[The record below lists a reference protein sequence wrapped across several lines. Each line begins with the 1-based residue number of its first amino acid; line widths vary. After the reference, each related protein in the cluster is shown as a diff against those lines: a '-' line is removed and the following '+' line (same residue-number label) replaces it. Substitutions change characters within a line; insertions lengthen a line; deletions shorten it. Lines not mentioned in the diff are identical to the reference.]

1 MDVQDEAVTSYHSVK
16 VDLVFNAMH
25 RGRAED
31 RIEFHFED
39 TSLSQHFAITR
50 PLVAV
55 VDNRNDYETIK
66 PIAPYVRKQWKPRE
80 EHYDVVPG
88 VKPEAFAQI
97 KWAQVLPKSDIP
109 GYMSRILASGND
121 QTIMQIIKN
130 NFLPKTFHEE
140 TYSRRFEVLL
150 HVEEYRAE

>member
-1 MDVQDEAVTSYHSVK
+1 MAVEDEVVTSNHSVE
-16 VDLVFNAMH
+16 VDLGFIVRH
-25 RGRAED
+25 RGRTED

-50 PLVAV
+50 PLVAI
-55 VDNRNDYETIK
+55 VDNREDYDAIK

-80 EHYDVVPG
+80 QHEDVVPG

-97 KWAQVLPKSDIP
+97 KWTQVLPKSDIP

-121 QTIMQIIKN
+121 QAIMETIKN
-130 NFLPKTFHEE
+130 NFLPKTFDEE